1 MKKKMLSMVLA
12 VVMAAMAFAGC
23 GSSKAADAEV
33 AKTET
38 EKESAAVTTESDGKP
53 VLRVAME
60 CAYPP
65 FNWTQKT
72 DENGAV
78 PISGT
83 DEYAYGYDIM
93 VAKMICEDMGYD
105 LEIIKTDWD
114 SIILGL
120 QSNKWDAIIAGMG
133 ITEER
138 KQSVDFSIPYKTTSN
153 MIICRKDS
161 PYANATS
168 IDDLKGCKA
177 ITQMGTTWEN
187 VIPQIEDVTV
197 IPGLG
202 TTVEVTVAVQSGK
215 ADVAVFDDPTCISAC
230 MSNQDLTY
238 VKFEEGKGFAVPEG
252 GSSTCGVAVR
262 KGETELLDKINAAL
276 EDYTEEEQD
285 ADMLE
290 AIKLQPLSTT
300 E

>member
-1 MKKKMLSMVLA
+1 MKKKILSMILILT
-12 VVMAAMAFAGC
+12 MLTMCFAGC
-23 GSSKAADAEV
+23 GTKKDDAKVAAEAGE
-33 AKTET
+33 ATEG
-38 EKESAAVTTESDGKP
+38 AAESDEKP

-72 DENGAV
+72 EENGAV

-83 DEYAYGYDIM
+83 DEYAYGFDVM
-93 VAKMICEDMGYD
+93 VAKMICEEIGYD

-133 ITEER
+133 ITDER

-153 MIICRKDS
+153 IIICRKDS
-161 PYANATS
+161 PYANVTS
-168 IDDLKGCKA
+168 IDELKGCTA
-177 ITQMGTTWEN
+177 ITQLGTSWEQ
-187 VIPQIEDVTV
+187 VIPQIEDVTAL
-197 IPGLG
+197 PGLG
-202 TTVEVTVAVQSGK
+202 TTVEVTVAVQSQK
-215 ADVAVFDDPTCISAC
+215 ADIAVFDEPTCISAC
-230 MSNQDLTY
+230 MSNPDLTY

-252 GSSTCGVAVR
+252 QSNKCGVAVR
-262 KGETELLDKINAAL
+262 KGETELLEKINAAL
-276 EDYTEEEQD
+276 EDYTEEQQD
-285 ADMLE
+285 EDMVK
-290 AIKLQPLSTT
+290 AIELQPLST